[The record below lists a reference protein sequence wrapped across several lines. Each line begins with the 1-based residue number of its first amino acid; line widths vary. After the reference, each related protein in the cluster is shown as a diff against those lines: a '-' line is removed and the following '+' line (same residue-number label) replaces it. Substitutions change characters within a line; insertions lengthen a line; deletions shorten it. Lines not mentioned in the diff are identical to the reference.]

1 MKEFCYVIN
10 VRGEKE
16 PFSLKKV
23 YQSAKRAGASGFL
36 ARKIAEDVQ
45 QAVYPGIKTSEIF
58 NKVKNLLRKEDFRT
72 AIRFSLKKGIQKL
85 GPTGFPF
92 EKYIGAIF
100 ENLGY
105 KVELN
110 QFLPGRCLKY
120 EIDFLAK
127 KRDLLYVGE
136 CKYRNLLEEGK
147 IHSNIIL
154 ILFAKFFDLKE
165 GIFSRKFKDLNIKS
179 FLVTDAKFTN
189 DVIKFAKIRGIELLG
204 WKYPNGRGLEFL
216 IESENLYPITILP
229 SLKNYLAEI
238 FVSKKIMLVE
248 DFLKIDIF
256 KLSKENKIPLNHLK
270 VLVNE
275 GKILLGLDKN
285 NT

>member
-127 KRDLLYVGE
+127 KGDSLYVGE

-189 DVIKFAKIRGIELLG
+189 DVIKFAKIRGI
-204 WKYPNGRGLEFL
+204 
-216 IESENLYPITILP
+216 
-229 SLKNYLAEI
+229 
-238 FVSKKIMLVE
+238 
-248 DFLKIDIF
+248 
-256 KLSKENKIPLNHLK
+256 
-270 VLVNE
+270 
-275 GKILLGLDKN
+275 
-285 NT
+285 

>member
-216 IESENLYPITILP
+216 IESESLYPITILP

-285 NT
+285 NI